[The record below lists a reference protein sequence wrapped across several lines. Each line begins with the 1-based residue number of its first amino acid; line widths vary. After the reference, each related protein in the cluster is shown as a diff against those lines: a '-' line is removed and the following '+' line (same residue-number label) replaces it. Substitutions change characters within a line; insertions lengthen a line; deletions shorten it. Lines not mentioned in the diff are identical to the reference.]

1 MKVFHAPMVAMS
13 LVGLGLL
20 SGLGAPPARAD
31 FTFGEPVNVQSDFPL
46 LDITTDCVICFSA
59 DGLEVYGV
67 SLMIGDLWVC
77 KRASSEGDWGP
88 PENLGTTINSA
99 SQDGSPFLTA
109 DGLELYFWSARDGG
123 YGGQDIYV
131 TRRATRTSPW
141 EAPTNL
147 GVGVNTSD
155 QESAPVVSPDG
166 LELYFASTRPGGYG
180 GWDIYVSKRANTD
193 DPWGASVNLGPAVN
207 SPGNDSAS
215 SLSPDGLL
223 MVVGSDRPGAF
234 GAYGDGY
241 ATRRANCSA
250 PWQPAVNLGPTVNRT
265 CWNGPFMS
273 PDGSAL
279 YIGCDPKCDMTQ
291 WTYKA
296 AILPIVDF
304 NADSVVDVNDLA
316 LLIDNWGTDNTLYDI
331 GPYAWGDGVVDIQD
345 LKVFIT
351 EWEKEISAAQQ

>member
-166 LELYFASTRPGGYG
+166 LELYFASTRPA
-180 GWDIYVSKRANTD
+180 DT
-193 DPWGASVNLGPAVN
+193 AVGT
-207 SPGNDSAS
+207 STSAS
-215 SLSPDGLL
+215 A
-223 MVVGSDRPGAF
+223 RTRTIPGVPRS
-234 GAYGDGY
+234 
-241 ATRRANCSA
+241 TSVRR
-250 PWQPAVNLGPTVNRT
+250 
-265 CWNGPFMS
+265 
-273 PDGSAL
+273 
-279 YIGCDPKCDMTQ
+279 
-291 WTYKA
+291 
-296 AILPIVDF
+296 
-304 NADSVVDVNDLA
+304 
-316 LLIDNWGTDNTLYDI
+316 
-331 GPYAWGDGVVDIQD
+331 
-345 LKVFIT
+345 
-351 EWEKEISAAQQ
+351 